1 MTLVRILTN
10 RKDEDIETGMSKPP
24 LFCMEE
30 PDSVNIL
37 IDGKDSVVL
46 GDDPFNFTIDLRTTL
61 YRARSAKVGKCIIP
75 LINNITPFNN
85 QLQIKHADGFTTA
98 VFSLTPAFYNTTT
111 LSNEITSKINAAY
124 VTAGIT
130 DTVTTTFDPI
140 TKTFSISSVNS
151 EAFFIVDSCSFI
163 TKGKYCAP
171 FESEAV
177 ANTPSKTTIYSSMAG
192 MIYTR
197 FLTVHSNQLNYYSY
211 GSSLTSDSQQGQNI
225 IAILDCCSIYNEAD
239 FDVGVPFGGNF
250 ATIETPSA
258 PQMNVVNSQK
268 NLFSRIDIRVKDEY
282 GNSLQD
288 VMNLGSPYPDNT
300 LGISLWLEVRF

>member
-1 MTLVRILTN
+1 MALVKILTN
-10 RKDEDIETGMSKPP
+10 RKDDDIETGVSKPP
-24 LFCMEE
+24 LFCVEE

-37 IDGKDSVVL
+37 IDGKDSVVP

-61 YRARSAKVGKCIIP
+61 YRARSARVGKCIIP

-85 QLQIKHADGFTTA
+85 QLQIKHADGVTTQL
-98 VFSLTPAFYNTTT
+98 FSLTPSFYNTTT
-111 LSNEITSKINAAY
+111 LSNELTAKINAQYAID
-124 VTAGIT
+124 GIT
-130 DTVTTTFDPI
+130 DSVTTTFDPI
-140 TKTFSISSVNS
+140 SKTFSITSVNS
-151 EAFFIVDSCSFI
+151 EAFFIVNTCSFI

-171 FESEAV
+171 FESEPIGNA
-177 ANTPSKTTIYSSMAG
+177 PSKTTIYSSMAG
-192 MIYTR
+192 LLYTR

-225 IAILDCCSIYNEAD
+225 IAILDCCSIYNVAD
-239 FDVGVPFGGNF
+239 FDISVPFGGNF

-258 PQMNVVNSQK
+258 PQLNVVNSQK
-268 NLFSRIDIRVKDEY
+268 NLFSRIDIMVKDEY
-282 GNSLQD
+282 GNPLQN